1 VEFIATI
8 RYLKKKGYEE
18 SKYYCW
24 KMNEDKDIKWKSTST
39 TNYWKNLNL
48 KTLLSQMIRITLWL
62 ATVLPIYSK
71 KFITVDW
78 SK

>member
-24 KMNEDKDIKWKSTST
+24 KMNEDKDIKYQMQINKCH
-39 TNYWKNLNL
+39 K
-48 KTLLSQMIRITLWL
+48 LLEKFEFENITI
-62 ATVLPIYSK
+62 P
-71 KFITVDW
+71 DD
-78 SK
+78 